1 MIFIHNNTFSFSE
14 NSMATF
20 VGNRAVDTGGAIYI
34 VTSTLEV
41 ISRFS
46 LSEYIVCTNC
56 FLSLDDYMV
65 ATSFKSHEICRI
77 STFLCLTSY
86 CLHIVIVNTL
96 YLV

>member
-14 NSMATF
+14 NSTATF
-20 VGNRAVDTGGAIYI
+20 VGNRAVDIGGAIYI

-41 ISRFS
+41 TSRFS
-46 LSEYIVCTNC
+46 LSEYIVCT
-56 FLSLDDYMV
+56 
-65 ATSFKSHEICRI
+65 SHEICRI